1 MYYFSLQIPV
11 QELQDDVAACS
22 SRMHIIAPAG
32 GATSMHLNSAE
43 SMDGSITTVDC
54 ALTNNHDILVID

>member
-22 SRMHIIAPAG
+22 SRMHIIVPAG
-32 GATSMHLNSAE
+32 GATSMHLDS
-43 SMDGSITTVDC
+43 G
-54 ALTNNHDILVID
+54 